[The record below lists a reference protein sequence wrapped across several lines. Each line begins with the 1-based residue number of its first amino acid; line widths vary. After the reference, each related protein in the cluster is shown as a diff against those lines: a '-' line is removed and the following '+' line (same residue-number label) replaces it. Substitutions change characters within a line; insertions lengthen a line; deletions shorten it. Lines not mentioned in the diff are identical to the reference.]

1 MWQMPSISSLSNPLK
16 IWLEKKASLE
26 SMSTSYIALHHVNH
40 QADVPPL
47 WQPWKVC
54 DIVVRLAYPN
64 YDDNLPLI
72 KAGGSRVNEPVDG
85 LTDAYSLDDD
95 PAVSIVIC

>member
-1 MWQMPSISSLSNPLK
+1 LSVDLPRKEGLLGKYVNIIHRTALCESSGRCPSTA
-16 IWLEKKASLE
+16 E
-26 SMSTSYIALHHVNH
+26 
-40 QADVPPL
+40 
-47 WQPWKVC
+47 PWIVC

-72 KAGGSRVNEPVDG
+72 RTGGSRVNEPVDG

-95 PAVSIVIC
+95 PAVSITIC